1 MWLKALI
8 VILPTLPKFQK
19 TFIYYSLL
27 IYNLYILFFEKMVR
41 MVRHHA
47 KTLIYRHFAPLPKPL
62 PNPYQPY
69 RNKRC
74 SMYESNFHAYCSN
87 FSSVWCLFSI
97 SGEFPNLSGNLKV
110 SLYMRVCNLVSVRSF
125 WLTLLFVKLY
135 MQVCNLALKCSLS
148 VCNG

>member
-27 IYNLYILFFEKMVR
+27 IYNLNILFFEKMVR

-69 RNKRC
+69 QNKRC
-74 SMYESNFHAYCSN
+74 SMYESNFHAYSLIFVACDALYDRMKYPVIDSLIFIACDAFSPLVGN
-87 FSSVWCLFSI
+87 FPTYRESRF
-97 SGEFPNLSGNLKV
+97 K
-110 SLYMRVCNLVSVRSF
+110 RSP
-125 WLTLLFVKLY
+125 TY
-135 MQVCNLALKCSLS
+135 R
-148 VCNG
+148 GI